1 MTDVAPGTAGTVE
14 ARWPVDVVRG
24 LPLALALV
32 ALVWIAADDGGFEAT
47 TWYPAAL
54 LVTAVLAVTTL
65 ALPDAPLRGA
75 ALLASLALGGFA
87 LWSYAS
93 ILWADDRGAAWHGAN
108 LTLFYAVVF
117 LLFASCRP
125 SERTVAWGL
134 TVFAATIAALGLV
147 TVWRASRSEAAAD
160 VALLYGRLSSPTGY
174 ANATASLFALSGWV
188 ALGLAAARSVPRI
201 ARCVALASAGVAFGL
216 CVVAQS
222 RGWIFTTPVVL
233 IVFLV
238 LYPRR
243 LQAAAAAAVVALVL
257 APALPILLDV
267 FRADGA
273 ERPDALADVAVAL
286 GIAAAVLAAVG
297 AALPLLDRLE
307 LSVAVRRVLL
317 VVGVV
322 LAIGGLAAFAV
333 RDDPAG
339 RVRTG
344 WHQFTQDRNAASS
357 GSHFVGLGSNRYDF
371 WRVGLGEFRRH
382 PIVGVGSDNFA
393 IPYIAARRS
402 GEQPLHPHS
411 LWVRTLSQTGLVG
424 AALLAVAV
432 GAALWA
438 VLRRNRHPV
447 QVALVTAFVAWLLHA
462 QGDWLWEM
470 PAVGAIAFG
479 LLGVAVGLSSREAP
493 SPGGATRRA
502 WPWVVV
508 GCAALGALALAPPW
522 LAARYEVSALAGWRT
537 APDAAIEDLRRAA
550 SLNPLS
556 DRPWVIA
563 GAIASR
569 HDDYPAMRRH
579 FAAAVERNPRNWYSR
594 LELAVAAALT
604 GDRRLAL
611 SEVSLARALNPND
624 AVLARVART
633 IRSGGVPDPVEI
645 DAEYREQTE
654 AIAG

>member
-1 MTDVAPGTAGTVE
+1 MTDVAPATAGTVE
-14 ARWPVDVVRG
+14 ARWPVDIVRG

-32 ALVWIAADDGGFEAT
+32 ALVWIAADDGGFEST

-75 ALLASLALGGFA
+75 ALVAALALGGFA

-93 ILWADDRGAAWHGAN
+93 ILWADDQGAAWHGAN

-125 SERTVAWGL
+125 SERVVTVGL
-134 TVFAATIAALGLV
+134 TAFAATIAALGLV

-160 VALLYGRLSSPTGY
+160 AALLYGRLSSPTGY
-174 ANATASLFALSGWV
+174 ANATASLFALSGWL
-188 ALGLAAARSVPRI
+188 ALGLAAARSVPRV
-201 ARCVALASAGVAFGL
+201 ARCVALASGGVSFGL

-222 RGWIFTTPVVL
+222 RGWIFTAPVVL
-233 IVFLV
+233 VVFLV

-243 LQAAAAAAVVALVL
+243 LQAAAAAATVALVL
-257 APALPILLDV
+257 AFALPTLLDV
-267 FRADGA
+267 FRAEGV
-273 ERPDALADVAVAL
+273 EHPGALADVVVAL
-286 GIAAAVLAAVG
+286 GVAAAALAAVG
-297 AALPLLDRLE
+297 AVLPLLDGLE
-307 LSVAVRRVLL
+307 LPLVVRRALL
-317 VVGVV
+317 VVGVAV
-322 LAIGGLAAFAV
+322 AIGGLVAFAA

-339 RVRTG
+339 RARAG

-371 WRVGLGEFRRH
+371 WRVGLGEFRQH
-382 PIVGVGSDNFA
+382 PLLGVGSDNFA
-393 IPYIAARRS
+393 IPYVAERRS
-402 GEQPLHPHS
+402 DEQPLHPHS

-424 AALLAVAV
+424 AALLALAV

-438 VLRRNRHPV
+438 VLRRNRRPV

-470 PAVGAIAFG
+470 PANGAIAFG
-479 LLGVAVGLSSREAP
+479 LLGIAVGMSSRGAA

-508 GCAALGALALAPPW
+508 GCTALGALALAPPW
-522 LAARYEVSALAGWRT
+522 LSARYEVSALATWQT
-537 APDAAIEDLRRAA
+537 SPDAAIQDLRRAA

-556 DRPWVIA
+556 DRPWVLA

-569 HDDYPAMRRH
+569 RDDYAAMRSH

-604 GDRRLAL
+604 GDRPL
-611 SEVSLARALNPND
+611 SLAEIRRAVALNPND

-633 IRSGGVPDPVEI
+633 IRAGGIPDPVEI

-654 AIAG
+654 SIAG

>member
-1 MTDVAPGTAGTVE
+1 MTDVAPGTAGAVE
-14 ARWPVDVVRG
+14 ARWPADVVRG

-32 ALVWIAADDGGFEAT
+32 ALVWLAADDGGFEAT

-75 ALLASLALGGFA
+75 ALVAGAALGGFA
-87 LWSYAS
+87 LWSYAT
-93 ILWADDRGAAWHGAN
+93 ILWADDRGAALHGAN

-125 SERTVAWGL
+125 SERLVTWAL
-134 TVFAATIAALGLV
+134 TAFAAAIAALGLV
-147 TVWRASRSEAAAD
+147 TIWRASRSEAAAD
-160 VALLYGRLSSPTGY
+160 AALLYGRLSSPTGY
-174 ANATASLFALSGWV
+174 VNATASLFALSGWL
-188 ALGLAAARSVPRI
+188 ALGLAAARSVPRV
-201 ARCVALASAGVAFGL
+201 ARCVSLASAGVAFGL
-216 CVVAQS
+216 CVMAQS
-222 RGWIFTTPVVL
+222 RGWVFTTPVVL
-233 IVFLV
+233 VVFLV

-243 LQAAAAAAVVALVL
+243 LQAAAAAAAVALAL
-257 APALPILLDV
+257 LPALPTLLDV
-267 FRADGA
+267 FSS
-273 ERPDALADVAVAL
+273 DAGEHPATLADVVVAL
-286 GIAAAVLAAVG
+286 GIAAAVLAAAG
-297 AALPLLDRLE
+297 ALLPLLDRFE
-307 LSVAVRRVLL
+307 LPVVVRRAL
-317 VVGVV
+317 VVAGVV
-322 LAIGGLAAFAV
+322 LAIGGLVAFAV

-339 RVRTG
+339 RVRSG
-344 WHQFTQDRNAASS
+344 WHQFSQDRNATSS

-382 PIVGVGSDNFA
+382 PLLGIGSDNFA
-393 IPYIAARRS
+393 IPYVAERRS

-411 LWVRTLSQTGLVG
+411 LWVRVLSQTGLIG

-432 GAALWA
+432 GASLWA
-438 VLRRNRHPV
+438 VLRRNRGPV

-479 LLGVAVGLSSREAP
+479 LLGIAVGLSSR
-493 SPGGATRRA
+493 GGVSRGGTARRA

-522 LAARYEVSALAGWRT
+522 LAARYEESALATWQT
-537 APDAAIEDLRRAA
+537 SPDAAIADLRRAA

-556 DRPWVIA
+556 DRPWVLA

-569 HDDYPAMRRH
+569 RDDYAAMRSH
-579 FAAAVERNPRNWYSR
+579 FAAAVERNPQSWYSR

-604 GDRRLAL
+604 GDQKLAVA
-611 SEVSLARALNPND
+611 EVNKARALNPND

-633 IRSGGVPDPVEI
+633 IGSGGIPDPVEI
-645 DAEYREQTE
+645 DAEYRQQTDS
-654 AIAG
+654 IAG

>member
-54 LVTAVLAVTTL
+54 LVTATLAVTTL
-65 ALPDAPLRGA
+65 ALPNAPLRGA
-75 ALLASLALGGFA
+75 ALVASVALGGFA

-125 SERTVAWGL
+125 SERIVTWGL
-134 TVFAATIAALGLV
+134 TAFVATVAALGLV
-147 TVWRASRSEAAAD
+147 TVWRAGRSEAAAD
-160 VALLYGRLSSPTGY
+160 AALLYGRLSAPTGY
-174 ANATASLFALSGWV
+174 ANATASFFALSGWL
-188 ALGLAAARSVPRI
+188 ALGLAAARSVPRV
-201 ARCVALASAGVAFGL
+201 ARCVALASSGVAFGL

-222 RGWIFTTPVVL
+222 RGWIITTPVVL
-233 IVFLV
+233 VVFLV

-243 LQAAAAAAVVALVL
+243 LQAAAAAAGVVLVL
-257 APALPILLDV
+257 APALPSLLDV
-267 FRADGA
+267 FNADGA
-273 ERPDALADVAVAL
+273 ERDDALAHVVVVL
-286 GIAAAVLAAVG
+286 VIAAAVLAAVG
-297 AALPLLDRLE
+297 AALPLLDRIE
-307 LSVAVRRVLL
+307 IPVAVRRVLL
-317 VVGVV
+317 VLGVV
-322 LAIGGLAAFAV
+322 VAIGGLVAFAV

-344 WHQFTQDRNAASS
+344 WQQFTQDRNAAGS
-357 GSHFVGLGSNRYDF
+357 GSRFVGLGSNRYDF
-371 WRVGLGEFRRH
+371 WRVGLGEFRRN
-382 PIVGVGSDNFA
+382 PIAGIGSDNFA
-393 IPYIAARRS
+393 IPYVAARRS

-424 AALLAVAV
+424 AALLALAV

-438 VLRRNRHPV
+438 VLRRNRRPV
-447 QVALVTAFVAWLLHA
+447 QVALVTAFLAWLLHA

-470 PAVGAIAFG
+470 PALGAIAFG
-479 LLGVAVGLSSREAP
+479 LLGIAVGMSSRDEAP
-493 SPGGATRRA
+493 GAATRRA

-508 GCAALGALALAPPW
+508 GCAALGALVLAPPW
-522 LAARYEVSALAGWRT
+522 LAARYEVSALSGWRT

-569 HDDYPAMRRH
+569 HDDYPAMRNH

-611 SEVSLARALNPND
+611 TEVNLARSLNPND

-633 IRSGGVPDPVEI
+633 IRSGGVPDPIEI

>member
-14 ARWPVDVVRG
+14 ARWPVDVIRG

-32 ALVWIAADDGGFEAT
+32 ALVWIAADDGGFEST

-54 LVTAVLAVTTL
+54 LVTAILAVTTL

-75 ALLASLALGGFA
+75 ALVAAVALGGFA
-87 LWSYAS
+87 LWSYAT
-93 ILWADDRGAAWHGAN
+93 ILWADDGGAAWHGAN

-117 LLFASCRP
+117 LLFATCRP
-125 SERTVAWGL
+125 SERTVTWILSAL
-134 TVFAATIAALGLV
+134 TATIAGMGLV
-147 TVWRASRSEAAAD
+147 IVWRASRSEAAAD
-160 VALLYGRLSSPTGY
+160 AAFLYGRLSSPTGY
-174 ANATASLFALSGWV
+174 PNATASLFALSGWLG
-188 ALGLAAARSVPRI
+188 LGLAAARSAPHV
-201 ARCVALASAGVAFGL
+201 ARSVALASSGVAFGL

-222 RGWIFTTPVVL
+222 RGWTFTTPVVL
-233 IVFLV
+233 VVFLV

-243 LQAAAAAAVVALVL
+243 LQAAAAAAAVAVALAV
-257 APALPILLDV
+257 ALPTLLDV
-267 FRADGA
+267 FRVDGA
-273 ERPDALADVAVAL
+273 VRSEALMDAVVVL

-297 AALPLLDRLE
+297 AALPLLDRIE
-307 LSVAVRRVLL
+307 LPRVVRRALL

-322 LAIGGLAAFAV
+322 LAVGGLVTFAV

-344 WHQFTQDRNAASS
+344 WHQFTQDRNAVSS
-357 GSHFVGLGSNRYDF
+357 ATHLVGLGSNRYDF

-382 PIVGVGSDNFA
+382 PISGIGSDNFA
-393 IPYIAARRS
+393 IPYVADRRS
-402 GEQPLHPHS
+402 GEQPLYPHS
-411 LWVRTLSQTGLVG
+411 LWVRTLSQTGVVG
-424 AALLAVAV
+424 TVLLLIAV

-438 VLRRNRHPV
+438 ALRRNRSPV
-447 QVALVTAFVAWLLHA
+447 QVALVTGFVAWFLHA

-470 PAVGAIAFG
+470 PANGAMAFG
-479 LLGVAVGLSSREAP
+479 LLGIAVGMSSRGAA
-493 SPGGATRRA
+493 SPVGASRRA

-508 GCAALGALALAPPW
+508 GCAAVGALALAPPW
-522 LAARYEVSALAGWRT
+522 LAARYEVSALATWQT
-537 APDAAIEDLRRAA
+537 SPDAAIEDLRRAA

-569 HDDYPAMRRH
+569 NDDYPSMRRH

-611 SEVSLARALNPND
+611 TEVSQARALNPND

-645 DAEYREQTE
+645 DAEYREQTQS
-654 AIAG
+654 IAG

>member
-1 MTDVAPGTAGTVE
+1 MTDVAPGTAGSVE
-14 ARWPVDVVRG
+14 ARRPVDVVRG

-75 ALLASLALGGFA
+75 ALVASLALGGFA

-108 LTLFYAVVF
+108 LTLFYAVIF

-125 SERTVAWGL
+125 SERVVTWGL
-134 TVFAATIAALGLV
+134 TAFAATIAALGLV

-160 VALLYGRLSSPTGY
+160 LALLYGRLSSPTGY

-188 ALGLAAARSVPRI
+188 ALGLAAARSVPRV
-201 ARCVALASAGVAFGL
+201 ARSVALASAGVAFGL

-222 RGWIFTTPVVL
+222 RGWIITTPVVL
-233 IVFLV
+233 VVFLV

-243 LQAAAAAAVVALVL
+243 LQAAAAAGVVVLAL
-257 APALPILLDV
+257 APALPTLLEV

-286 GIAAAVLAAVG
+286 VIAAAVLAAVG

-307 LSVAVRRVLL
+307 LSVAVRRALL
-317 VVGVV
+317 VVGVA
-322 LAIGGLAAFAV
+322 LAIGGLVAFAV

-339 RVRTG
+339 RIRTG

-382 PIVGVGSDNFA
+382 PILGVGSDNFA

-424 AALLAVAV
+424 AALLAVAI

-447 QVALVTAFVAWLLHA
+447 QVALVTAFLAWFLHA

-479 LLGVAVGLSSREAP
+479 LLGVAVGMSAREAP
-493 SPGGATRRA
+493 VPGGATRRA

-508 GCAALGALALAPPW
+508 GCATLGALALAPPW
-522 LAARYEVSALAGWRT
+522 LAARYEVSALTSWRT

-569 HDDYPAMRRH
+569 RDDYPAMRRH
-579 FAAAVERNPRNWYSR
+579 FAAAVERNPRNWYAR

-611 SEVSLARALNPND
+611 TEVSRARALNPND
-624 AVLARVART
+624 AVLERVART
-633 IRSGGVPDPVEI
+633 IRRGGVPDPVEI
-645 DAEYREQTE
+645 DAEYREQTD

>member
-1 MTDVAPGTAGTVE
+1 MTDVAPGTAGTVG
-14 ARWPVDVVRG
+14 ARWPVDAVRG

-54 LVTAVLAVTTL
+54 LVAAVLALTTL
-65 ALPDAPLRGA
+65 ALPEAPLRGA
-75 ALLASLALGGFA
+75 ALVASLALGGFA

-117 LLFASCRP
+117 LLFATCRP
-125 SERTVAWGL
+125 SERMVTWGL
-134 TVFAATIAALGLV
+134 TVFAATLAALGLV

-160 VALLYGRLSSPTGY
+160 AALLYGRLSSPTGY
-174 ANATASLFALSGWV
+174 ANATASLFALSGWLG
-188 ALGLAAARSVPRI
+188 LGLAAARSVPRV
-201 ARCVALASAGVAFGL
+201 ARCVALASAGVSFGL

-222 RGWIFTTPVVL
+222 RGWTFTTPVVL
-233 IVFLV
+233 VVFLV

-243 LQAAAAAAVVALVL
+243 LQAAAAAAAVALVL
-257 APALPILLDV
+257 APALPTLLEV

-273 ERPDALADVAVAL
+273 ERRDALADVVVVL
-286 GIAAAVLAAVG
+286 GISAAVLAALG
-297 AALPLLDRLE
+297 AVLPVLDRIE
-307 LSVAVRRVLL
+307 LPAGVRRALL
-317 VVGVV
+317 VVGVT
-322 LAIGGLAAFAV
+322 LAVGGLVAFAV
-333 RDDPAG
+333 RDDPAE

-344 WHQFTQDRNAASS
+344 WHQFTQDRNAAS
-357 GSHFVGLGSNRYDF
+357 GNSHLVGLGSNRYDF
-371 WRVGLGEFRRH
+371 WRVGLGEFRQH
-382 PIVGVGSDNFA
+382 PFTGVGSDNFA
-393 IPYIAARRS
+393 IPYVAARRS

-411 LWVRTLSQTGLVG
+411 LWVRTLSQTGLIG
-424 AALLAVAV
+424 AALLLVAV

-438 VLRRNRHPV
+438 ALRRNRRPL

-470 PAVGAIAFG
+470 PALGAIAFG
-479 LLGVAVGLSSREAP
+479 LLGIAVGMSSREE
-493 SPGGATRRA
+493 SPAGGATRRA

-522 LAARYEVSALAGWRT
+522 LAARYEASALAAWRT
-537 APDAAIEDLRRAA
+537 TPAAAIEDLRRAA

-569 HDDYPAMRRH
+569 QDDYAAMRSH

-604 GDRRLAL
+604 GDKPLAL
-611 SEVSLARALNPND
+611 AEVSQARALNPHD

-633 IRSGGVPDPVEI
+633 IRAGGIPDPLAI
-645 DAEYREQTE
+645 DAEYREQAE